1 LKEFKNVYLQ
11 GVNLITKIS
20 NEIKQQSTTGASSAE
35 NAIIGAIHEL
45 TAEIRAF
52 REVYMAVVSPLAP
65 LNLLIAD
72 IIIALMRSSGG

>member
-35 NAIIGAIHEL
+35 NATIGAIHEL

-52 REVYMAVVSPLAP
+52 REVYMAVVSPSAP

-72 IIIALMRSSGG
+72 IIIASMRSSGG